1 MACSS
6 FWLQSRLLVT
16 YVRVRVLR
24 STSGDGKSSPS
35 QTWYYDRSLIPFSAF
50 ALASSSFFIYII
62 IRIMFMW
69 VFVRVLNFVNASL
82 YCNRNIAQTNGWIP
96 EIVPP
101 MNDDR
106 QFQVSEPTTQKR
118 RFFPRISK
126 SPWGLPRKVVMRSF
140 LRSRRVSLG
149 WLPT

>member
-106 QFQVSEPTTQKR
+106 DSFKLVNR
-118 RFFPRISK
+118 RHKKEDF
-126 SPWGLPRKVVMRSF
+126 SPASQNHHGACLEKW
-140 LRSRRVSLG
+140 
-149 WLPT
+149 